1 MSDQTIDPTG
11 NGSAPA
17 IDRTKLPIRRAAF
30 SGVAN
35 QTLGGS
41 QPGWEQIGHVKPP
54 EGAPNVLV
62 VLIDDAG
69 FGNPST
75 FGGPIDTPNYDRMA
89 TEGLRY
95 NRFHVTAM
103 CSPTRAAL
111 LTGRNHHA
119 VGMGGIP
126 EFSGGF
132 PGYSAMLPRDAA
144 PFPKVLKENGYST
157 ACVGKWHLTPEGE
170 QGPAGP
176 FHHWPNAWGFDYY
189 WGFLAPEAGQ
199 YDTMIAENQKFI
211 GVQDGKDGEPFYF
224 PEAMTDQAIEWL
236 HGVRGHEAQK
246 PWMLYYSTGCS
257 HAPHHVAK
265 EWSDR
270 YKGKFDQG
278 WDKLREET
286 FERQKQLGVIA
297 ADAQLT
303 PRPEEMPAWDSLS
316 ENSKRLFAHQME
328 VYAGYSENADHHVGR
343 LLDAIDEMGELEN
356 TIVVWIWGDN
366 GASLEGTPTGTFNEG
381 TMVNGLPLTDEE
393 QMQLTLKWGGVEAW
407 GTEMMYPHYSTA
419 WAWAGNT
426 PFAWGKQVASHLG
439 GTRNPLVVRCP
450 DRIVETGG
458 VRSQFTHVT
467 DIGPMI
473 LDMVGIPQPTH
484 VDGIEQQPMTGA
496 SFADSLADAN
506 APERHTQQYFENF
519 GNRAM
524 YKDGWWLSM
533 RMPRVPWRLDP
544 ELLKKFAPGVWKP
557 DEDPVELYYLPDDF
571 SQANDL
577 SAKHPEKVKELQ
589 GLFWEEAEKYDVKP
603 LLAGFSPFFGILPPL
618 GANTMVT
625 YHGDVQNVAPGL
637 VPRIY
642 NHSYSI
648 SADLHIPEGGAEG
661 VIVADGGH
669 LGGFSLFVED
679 GKLKH
684 TYAFL
689 GVFEYRQESKK
700 ELPTGD
706 VNVEM
711 VFTADAPKPAT
722 PGEVTLFVN
731 GEPVGS
737 GRLDHTVPF
746 IFSGYAGMDV
756 GRDNGLVVD
765 RSYADK
771 APFAFTGTVKK
782 VVFDVAPHLD
792 DEAEHALHEHA
803 APVDTA
809 RGIIA

>member
-1 MSDQTIDPTG
+1 MSDQ
-11 NGSAPA
+11 
-17 IDRTKLPIRRAAF
+17 IDRTVLPIRRPPF
-30 SGVAN
+30 KGVAN

-41 QPGWEQIGHVKPP
+41 QPDWEQIGHVKPP
-54 EGAPNVLV
+54 AGAPNVLV

-89 TEGLRY
+89 AQGLRY

-132 PGYSAMLPRDAA
+132 PGYSAMLPKDAA

-157 ACVGKWHLTPEGE
+157 AGIGKWHLTPEKE

-176 FHHWPNAWGFDYY
+176 FDHWPNAWGFDYY

-199 YDTMIAENQKFI
+199 FDTMIIENQKII
-211 GVQDGKDGEPFYF
+211 GVQEGKGGTPFYF
-224 PEAMTDQAIEWL
+224 PEAMTDQAIDWI
-236 HGVRGHEAQK
+236 HGVRGHDSEK
-246 PWMLYYSTGCS
+246 PWFLYYSTGCS
-257 HAPHHVAK
+257 HAPHHVSK
-265 EWSDR
+265 EWSEK
-270 YKGKFDQG
+270 YKGRFDQG

-286 FERQKQLGVIA
+286 FERQKKLGVVP
-297 ADAQLT
+297 ADAKLT
-303 PRPEEMPAWDSLS
+303 PRDELMPAWDSLS
-316 ENSKRLFAHQME
+316 ETSKRLFARQME

-343 LLDAIDEMGELEN
+343 LLDSIEEMGELDN
-356 TIVVWIWGDN
+356 TVVIWIWGDN

-381 TMVNGLPLTDEE
+381 PMVNGLPLTDEE
-393 QMQLTLKWGGVEAW
+393 QMQLVLKWGGLEAW

-426 PFAWGKQVASHLG
+426 PFKWGKQVASHLG
-439 GTRNPLVVRCP
+439 GTRDPLIVRWP
-450 DRIVETGG
+450 QRIKDAGG
-458 VRSQFTHVT
+458 LRSQFTHVT
-467 DIGPMI
+467 DLGPTI
-473 LDMVGIPQPTH
+473 LDIAGIPQPTH
-484 VDGIEQQPMTGA
+484 VDGVEQQPMTGVT
-496 SFADSLADAN
+496 FADSLADPD
-506 APERHTQQYFENF
+506 APERHRQQYFENF

-524 YKDGWWLSM
+524 YKDGWWLAM
-533 RMPRVPWRLDP
+533 RMPRIPWRLDP
-544 ELLKKFAPGVWKP
+544 ELLKKFAPGTWKP
-557 DEDPVELYYLPDDF
+557 DDDPVELYYLPDDF
-571 SQANDL
+571 TQATDL
-577 SAKHPEKVKELQ
+577 SASHPEKVKELQ
-589 GLFWEEAEKYDVKP
+589 DLFWQEAEKYNIKP

-618 GANTMVT
+618 GSRSITT
-625 YHGDVQNVAPGL
+625 YFGDVQNVAPGA
-637 VPRIY
+637 VPRVY
-642 NHSYSI
+642 NHSYTI

-661 VIVADGGH
+661 VIVADASH
-669 LGGFSLFVED
+669 LGGFSLFVQD

-689 GVFEYRQESKK
+689 GVFEYRQES
-700 ELPTGD
+700 ERTLPTGD
-706 VNVEM
+706 VNVQM
-711 VFTADAPKPAT
+711 RFVADEAKPAT

-731 GEPVGS
+731 GEPAGS
-737 GRLDHTVPF
+737 GRMDHTVPF
-746 IFSGYAGMDV
+746 GFSGYAGLDV

-782 VVFDVAPHLD
+782 VVFDVAPHPD
-792 DEAEHALHEHA
+792 QKDEQALHEHA
-803 APVDTA
+803 HQASTTH
-809 RGIIA
+809 GINA